1 MSYNLHS
8 FREDAFGGITA
19 AVVGLPTA
27 LAFGVASGL
36 GAVAGMYGAIALGL
50 FAAVF
55 GGTRAQ
61 ISGPTGPMALAM
73 AVVVTS
79 HAESLEE
86 AFTIVVMA
94 GLLQICLGLLR
105 IGRFVVYT
113 PYSVVSGFMS
123 GIGVIIILVQTL
135 PFLGTEVELGGP
147 IDAVRSWPDVFGDV
161 NFNSLGIAA
170 VSLGVCIFWPPR
182 LRAFVPSML
191 MALVIGTLLSLL
203 WLDNTPVIGDV
214 PTGLPD
220 FELPELSGDVLARA
234 VQPALTIAL
243 LGSIDSLLTSLV
255 ADSMTRTS
263 HKPNREL
270 IGQGI
275 GNMMVGFI
283 GGTPGAGATM
293 GTVVNI
299 RAGGHSRVSGVLRA
313 LILLALVLGLGQYVE
328 EIPHA
333 ALAGIL
339 MKVGW
344 DIMDWR
350 FLTRVTRLHREH
362 LFIMFATFGLT
373 VFVDLITAV
382 AIGLIIAG
390 MTRSRQFERLEMDNV
405 VSVPILDQV
414 FFEGGVTSSEAGVDP
429 HAARVGMVAFRGSF
443 SVASSNKIINTV
455 TVDIRDHEVVIFDFS
470 ETIYIDDSAALVLEQ
485 LIDAAIDQDTECI
498 VMALTGLPARTL
510 WSLDAL
516 QRVPEDRIVA
526 NLDEA
531 RGVAR
536 RLLGA

>member
-1 MSYNLHS
+1 
-8 FREDAFGGITA
+8 
-19 AVVGLPTA
+19 
-27 LAFGVASGL
+27 
-36 GAVAGMYGAIALGL
+36 
-50 FAAVF
+50 
-55 GGTRAQ
+55 
-61 ISGPTGPMALAM
+61 
-73 AVVVTS
+73 
-79 HAESLEE
+79 
-86 AFTIVVMA
+86 
-94 GLLQICLGLLR
+94 
-105 IGRFVVYT
+105 
-113 PYSVVSGFMS
+113 
-123 GIGVIIILVQTL
+123 
-135 PFLGTEVELGGP
+135 
-147 IDAVRSWPDVFGDV
+147 
-161 NFNSLGIAA
+161 
-170 VSLGVCIFWPPR
+170 
-182 LRAFVPSML
+182 ML

-203 WLDNTPVIGDV
+203 WVDNTPVIGDV

-220 FELPELSGDVLARA
+220 FELPELSGDVLAGA

-263 HKPNREL
+263 HQPNREL
-270 IGQGI
+270 IGQGL

-313 LILLALVLGLGQYVE
+313 LILLALVLGLGKYVE

-344 DIMDWR
+344 DIMDWG

-405 VSVPILDQV
+405 VSVPILDQL
-414 FFEGGVTSSEAGVDP
+414 FFRGEVTPSEEGADP

-455 TVDIRDHEVVIFDFS
+455 SVDIRDHDVVIFDFS
-470 ETIYIDDSAALVLEQ
+470 ETVYIDDSAALVLEQ

-498 VMALTGLPARTL
+498 VMALSGLPARTL
-510 WSLDAL
+510 KSLDAL
-516 QRVPEDRIVA
+516 QRVPEDRIVGT
-526 NLDEA
+526 LDEA

>member
-8 FREDAFGGITA
+8 LREDAFGGITA

-94 GLLQICLGLLR
+94 GLLQILLGVLR

-135 PFLGTEVELGGP
+135 PFLGADVELGGP
-147 IDAVRSWPDVFGDV
+147 IDAVRSWPDVVGDI
-161 NFNSLGIAA
+161 NYDSLAVAA
-170 VSLGVCIFWPPR
+170 VSLGVCICWPVR
-182 LRAFVPSML
+182 LRAYVPSIM
-191 MALVIGTLLSLL
+191 MALVVGTLLSVL

-220 FELPELSGDVLARA
+220 FGLPELSGDVLARA

-263 HKPNREL
+263 HQPNREL

-275 GNMMVGFI
+275 GNMMAGVI
-283 GGTPGAGATM
+283 GGVPGAGATM

-405 VSVPILDQV
+405 VSVPILDQL
-414 FFEGGVTSSEAGVDP
+414 FFEGVVTASEGDADP

-443 SVASSNKIINTV
+443 SVASSNKIINAV
-455 TVDIRDHEVVIFDFS
+455 SVDIRDHEVVILDFS
-470 ETIYIDDSAALVLEQ
+470 ETIYLDESAALVLEQ
-485 LIDAAIDQDTECI
+485 LIDAAFDQDTECI
-498 VMALTGLPARTL
+498 VMALSGLPARTMQ
-510 WSLDAL
+510 SLDVL
-516 QRVPEDRIVA
+516 RRIPRDRIVE
-526 NLDEA
+526 NRDEA
-531 RGVAR
+531 REAAR
-536 RLLGA
+536 RILEI

>member
-8 FREDAFGGITA
+8 FRNDTFGGVTA

-79 HAESLEE
+79 HADSLEE

-94 GLLQICLGLLR
+94 GLLQIVLGLLR

-135 PFLGTEVELGGP
+135 PFLGAPVELGGP

-161 NFNSLGIAA
+161 NFSSLVIAA
-170 VSLGVCIFWPPR
+170 VSLGICVFWPPR

-191 MALVIGTLLSLL
+191 MALVIGTLLSVL

-263 HKPNREL
+263 HQPNREL
-270 IGQGI
+270 IGQGL
-275 GNMMVGFI
+275 GNMMAGFI
-283 GGTPGAGATM
+283 GGVPGAGATM

-299 RAGGHSRVSGVLRA
+299 RAGGHSRLSGVLRA
-313 LILLALVLGLGQYVE
+313 LILLALVLGLGTYVE

-350 FLTRVTRLHREH
+350 FLTRVHRLHREH
-362 LFIMFATFGLT
+362 LFVMFATFGLT

-405 VSVPILDQV
+405 VSVPILDQL
-414 FFEGGVTSSEAGVDP
+414 FFAGEATPSDEGADP

-455 TVDIRDHEVVIFDFS
+455 SVDISDHQVVIFDFS
-470 ETIYIDDSAALVLEQ
+470 ETIYLDDSAALVLEQ

-498 VMALTGLPARTL
+498 VMAISGLPARTL
-510 WSLDAL
+510 ESLDVL
-516 QRVPEDRIVA
+516 QRVPADHIVET
-526 NLDEA
+526 LDEA
-531 RGVAR
+531 RAVAG
-536 RLLGA
+536 RLLES